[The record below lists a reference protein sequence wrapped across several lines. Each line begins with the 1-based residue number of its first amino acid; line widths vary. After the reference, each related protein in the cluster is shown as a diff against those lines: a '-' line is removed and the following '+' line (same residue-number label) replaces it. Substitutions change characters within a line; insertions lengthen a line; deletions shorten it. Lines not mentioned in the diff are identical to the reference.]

1 MSERPDHGDTVDTV
15 NPKPAI
21 GGLAATLR
29 RGATISAFIV
39 VITQTISII
48 QTIVIARLLSVAEV
62 GVFAAGTVLT
72 FFLAAFSQTGLKQ
85 ALVQRDRDLED
96 AQNTVFWATIL
107 GGALMSLL
115 ALVAA
120 PMIARVFDSRS
131 AGMVAAATSGLVLL
145 HSLTNVPDALI
156 QRRFSFHHRLIV
168 GPSTSV
174 SFAVVSIV
182 LCANG
187 FGVWGLVI
195 ASYVS
200 YVVWVV
206 TAWSLARWKPGG
218 GRPSFRLWRD
228 MARFGVPLLAGG
240 IADRLFDMTAAVAV
254 GRSLGETGVGHY
266 RYGRR
271 IAMLPGTAVIEIC
284 SYALFPAFSR
294 IADDPARLKRAF
306 LRALGWIWFAAA
318 PVTALTVSIGV
329 PLVVVVLGEPWRSA
343 GVAAVAMAG
352 FGLGEAM
359 NSVCGESMKG
369 AGRSQLLNWMTLTGL
384 VVGGGLLLA
393 LLPFGLVG
401 IGLAISIAT
410 LSAGVLGLFLAAPVV
425 GVSGSEIAGRML
437 PPVVASLVAMAVIA
451 PLEHLVL
458 RSDEHS
464 VAAGLGLL
472 TLDALGFALIY
483 LATMRIIAPSTIAV
497 LSGAVRS
504 LLDRLRRPGRGGQT
518 HANSRGE
525 HSASRE

>member
-1 MSERPDHGDTVDTV
+1 MSERVDHDAVDTAQGEPPV
-15 NPKPAI
+15 

-29 RGATISAFIV
+29 RGAIISTSLVI
-39 VITQTISII
+39 ITQAVSLI

-72 FFLAAFSQTGLKQ
+72 FLLGSFANSGLSH
-85 ALVQRDRDLED
+85 ALIQRDHDVED
-96 AQNTVFWATIL
+96 AENTVFWATIL
-107 GGALMSLL
+107 GGLLMSLL
-115 ALVAA
+115 ALAAA
-120 PMIARVFDSRS
+120 PVIASIFDSRS

-168 GPSTSV
+168 LPSVGV

-195 ASYVS
+195 ASYAS
-200 YVVWVV
+200 HVVWVA
-206 TAWSLARWKPGG
+206 TAWLLARWKPGG
-218 GRPSFRLWRD
+218 GRVSFRLWRD
-228 MARFGVPLLAGG
+228 MARFGMPLLVGG
-240 IADRLFDMTAAVAV
+240 VVDRLLDMIAAIVT
-254 GRSLGETGVGHY
+254 GRFLSETGVGYY

-271 IAMLPGTAVIEIC
+271 IATLPGIAVIQVC

-294 IADDPARLKRAF
+294 IAGDPARFKRAF

-318 PVTALTVSIGV
+318 PVTALTVSIGE
-329 PLVVVVLGEPWRSA
+329 PLVVVLLGEPWRGA
-343 GVAAVAMAG
+343 GVVAVAMAG
-352 FGLGEAM
+352 LGLGEAM
-359 NSVCGESMKG
+359 NSVTVESMKG

-384 VVGGGLLLA
+384 VVGVGLLFL

-401 IGLAISIAT
+401 IGLAISIAA
-410 LSAGVLGLFLAAPVV
+410 LAAGILGLFLASHVV
-425 GVSGSEIAGRML
+425 GVSASEILGHML

-458 RSDEHS
+458 RSDEHG

-472 TLDALGFALIY
+472 TLDSLGFALIY

-497 LSGAVRS
+497 LSGVVRS
-504 LLDRLRRPGRGGQT
+504 LLDRLRRPGQGG
-518 HANSRGE
+518 
-525 HSASRE
+525 